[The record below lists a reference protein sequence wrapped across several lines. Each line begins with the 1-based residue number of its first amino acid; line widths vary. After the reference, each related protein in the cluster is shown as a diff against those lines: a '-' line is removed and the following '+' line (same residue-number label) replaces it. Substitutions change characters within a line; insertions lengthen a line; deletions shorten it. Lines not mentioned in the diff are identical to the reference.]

1 VITVSGSIV
10 VAGDGSPRSAN
21 GEFRPSGETTT
32 MSNRGGA
39 LSVAIPAG
47 LRGGVSISIEIKGLV
62 VLFMTGPHGCRVQTE
77 SSDEVARRRQSRP
90 PAELRP

>member
-47 LRGGVSISIEIKGLV
+47 LRGGVSISAEIKGLV
-62 VLFMTGPHGCRVQTE
+62 VLFITGPHGCRH
-77 SSDEVARRRQSRP
+77 ARPKSADGEFR
-90 PAELRP
+90 